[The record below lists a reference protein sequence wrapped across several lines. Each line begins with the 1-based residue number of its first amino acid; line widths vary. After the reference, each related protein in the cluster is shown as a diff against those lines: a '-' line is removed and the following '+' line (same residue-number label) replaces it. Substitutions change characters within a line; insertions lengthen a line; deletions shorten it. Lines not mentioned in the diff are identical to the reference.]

1 MTITAIPAWNALGV
15 LPPIDIHSPTSS
27 DRSPYVVSLK
37 DIVMRFATSAERQT
51 ILQGFL
57 NYRHAL
63 HQMGLESGFQWLNG
77 SFMEDVEMSEKRHP
91 RDIDVVTFLHTPPKF
106 APTDTELKTL
116 IDKGFTKSKY
126 QVDAYL
132 VELDEVSPT
141 QLVSQSA
148 YWYSV
153 WAHRRN
159 QIWKGFLQIDLN
171 PAEDA
176 AALALLERFDMTGI

>member
-1 MTITAIPAWNALGV
+1 MTMTTIPAWNALGV
-15 LPPIDIHSPTSS
+15 LPPIDIHSPTSFE
-27 DRSPYVVSLK
+27 RSPYSVSLK
-37 DIVMRFATSAERQT
+37 DIVMRFATSSERQA
-51 ILQGFL
+51 ILLGFL
-57 NYRHAL
+57 NYRLAL
-63 HQMGLESGFQWLNG
+63 HQMGLDSGFQWLNG
-77 SFMEDVEMSEKRHP
+77 SFMEDVETSEKRSPH
-91 RDIDVVTFLHTPPKF
+91 DIDVVTFLDIPEDF

-116 IDKGFTKSKY
+116 IDNDFIKSKY

-132 VELDEVSPT
+132 VELNEISPA

-159 QIWKGFLQIDLN
+159 QVWKGFLQIDLN

-176 AALALLERFDMTGI
+176 AALALLERFDMTGV